1 MRPLSPGE
9 ALDLVGRGLAT
20 EVLGPLTGDRSIL
33 VVRPDAG
40 PDLDEL
46 AVLTRDLPCVTV
58 AVADD
63 GHELDDPP
71 AFDVLVTSHADPPRP
86 WVAAPLEPLVEATA
100 AAPQAAV
107 VLVQVLR
114 AGVDLEVEGALTLES
129 LAFSTLQAGPRFARW
144 LAERSERAGRAVE
157 DTSQPAVLVEREGD
171 RLELTLNRPAR
182 RNAVDVRLREALV
195 EALQLAAADPSVTEV
210 RLRGAGP
217 SFSSGGDL
225 DEFGTAEDPA
235 TSHLVRT
242 TRGQAWWTAKVADR
256 LTVEVHGACV
266 GAGVE
271 LPAFARTVV
280 ARGGATFRLPEVAMG
295 LIPGSGG
302 TASITRRAGRERCAY
317 LALSGAAIGA
327 DEALRWGLVDDVV
340 D

>member
-9 ALDLVGRGLAT
+9 ALDLVGRGLTT
-20 EVLGPLTGDRSIL
+20 EALGPLTGDRSIL
-33 VVRPDAG
+33 VVRADAG
-40 PDLDEL
+40 PDLD
-46 AVLTRDLPCVTV
+46 AVVDLTRDLPCVTV
-58 AVADD
+58 GWA
-63 GHELDDPP
+63 EEPSDDPP
-71 AFDVLVTSHADPPRP
+71 PFDILVTSRPDPPRP
-86 WVAAPLEPLVEATA
+86 WVGGLLEPLVTATE

-114 AGVDLEVEGALTLES
+114 AGVDLDVEGALTLES
-129 LAFSTLQAGPRFARW
+129 LAFSTLQAGPRFQQW
-144 LAERSERAGRAVE
+144 LAERPAKKPRGE
-157 DTSQPAVLVEREGD
+157 DTSDPAVLVAREGD
-171 RLELTLNRPAR
+171 RLDLTLNRAAR

-195 EALQLAAADPSVTEV
+195 EALQLAVADPSITTI
-210 RLRGAGP
+210 RLTGDGP

-225 DEFGTAEDPA
+225 EEFGTAIDPA

-280 ARGGATFRLPEVAMG
+280 ARRDATFRLPEVAMG

-302 TASITRRAGRERCAY
+302 TASIPRRVGRERAAY
-317 LALSGAAIGA
+317 LALSGEAIDAG
-327 DEALRWGLVDDVV
+327 EALRWGLVDDVSE
-340 D
+340 